1 MSTNPSSPSESSDS
15 SYSSL
20 AQLRDEIRLKVHL
33 ASLDVK
39 TKWHELE
46 AKLDNFEHRI
56 TGDNGVTDAT
66 AHLAHDLKQS
76 LVDFRNRLSHES

>member
-1 MSTNPSSPSESSDS
+1 MLTNPNSSAESSD
-15 SYSSL
+15 SSL

-33 ASLDVK
+33 ASLDAK

-46 AKLDNFEHRI
+46 EKLDNLEHRI

-66 AHLAHDLKQS
+66 ARLAHDLKQS
-76 LVDFRNRLSHES
+76 LVDFRNRLMHD